1 MWGNLKVK
9 VERCKGE
16 VEQRKG
22 EVEQRKAEVGT
33 LGTDVHPFPK
43 LTHTY
48 INNVNVLI
56 MYAHVCV

>member
-1 MWGNLKVK
+1 MWGNLK

-43 LTHTY
+43 THT
-48 INNVNVLI
+48 
-56 MYAHVCV
+56 HT